1 MTAWR
6 STIYA
11 ILPHETEALV
21 WLQETAQGYALPA
34 RIMVGGTWETGAAE
48 AERPLRQQLGDLV
61 HILYRVH
68 FQKDDVAQTTESIY
82 VLENLGVKM
91 ADGRWVRR
99 HELNELTLFRPE
111 HRAVIETCLNEW
123 ETGQIPALR
132 PSWAKAGWH
141 NEAATWIENQLAQHR
156 LALTGPLEPVKKW
169 SLSCVLRAPT
179 KEGSFYFKAVAPQ
192 PLLVNE
198 AAMVTKLGQLYP
210 QNMPTLLAVDQ
221 SRDWMLLP
229 EFAQIVGW
237 GAPLAQRKA
246 FLSQFG
252 QLQVTAVQHLDE
264 LLAAGCLDRRLDW
277 LVEQIEPL
285 LMAEMVQTAVTD
297 VERNQ
302 LLARIPHLRELCRE
316 LAGYAIP
323 ETLVHGDLHGDN
335 VAVRGDEFLFFDW
348 TDACIAHPFF
358 DMVDIFT
365 ERDTAV
371 QTQLRDAYLAQWT
384 AFEPMPRLLAV
395 WSLAEIIGALNQ
407 AVSYWQLMENIE
419 PHGYYQLDWGVPY
432 WLRKVLMLI
441 EKREASD
448 GG

>member
-11 ILPHETEALV
+11 ILPHEMGALV
-21 WLQETAQGYALPA
+21 WLQETAAGYALPSKS
-34 RIMVGGTWETGAAE
+34 MDGGAWETGAAE
-48 AERPLRQQLGDLV
+48 AERPLQQQLGDAIRV
-61 HILYRVH
+61 LYRIQ
-68 FQKDDVAQTTESIY
+68 FQKNDVAQTTESIY

-91 ADGRWVRR
+91 PNGRWVSR
-99 HELNELTLFRPE
+99 HELNELTLARPE

-123 ETGQIPALR
+123 ETGQIPAQR
-132 PSWAKAGWH
+132 PSWAKAGWQDK
-141 NEAATWIENQLAQHR
+141 AAAWIETQLAQHR
-156 LALTGPLEPVKKW
+156 LTLTGPLEPVKKW

-179 KEGSFYFKAVAPQ
+179 EEGSFYFKTVAPM

-198 AAMVTKLGQLYP
+198 AAMVTKLGQLFP
-210 QNMPTLLAVDQ
+210 HHMPTLLAVDQ

-264 LLAAGCLDRRLDW
+264 LLAAGCLDRRLEW

-297 VERNQ
+297 VEWNQ
-302 LLARIPHLRELCRE
+302 LLARIPHLRELFRE

-323 ETLVHGDLHGDN
+323 ETLVHGDLHCSN

-371 QTQLRDAYLAQWT
+371 QTQLRAAYLAQWV
-384 AFEPMPRLLAV
+384 AFEPMPRLREA
-395 WSLAEIIGALNQ
+395 WSLAEIIGAFNQ
-407 AVSYWQLMENIE
+407 AVSYWRLLENIE
-419 PHGYYQLDWGVPY
+419 PHGYYQLDWALPY
-432 WLRKVLMLI
+432 WLQKVLMLI
-441 EKREASD
+441 ENREVSD